1 MPIDWKGAA
10 MVCDI
15 RYGFTNLLSMWPE
28 GNSGCNVTP
37 VAALPQDSLQIAICG
52 QARARQQ

>member
-1 MPIDWKGAA
+1 

-15 RYGFTNLLSMWPE
+15 RYGFTNLLCMWPE

-37 VAALPQDSLQIAICG
+37 VAAFAQKNLQITICG
-52 QARARQQ
+52 QAMARQQ

>member
-1 MPIDWKGAA
+1 

-28 GNSGCNVTP
+28 GSSGCNVTP
-37 VAALPQDSLQIAICG
+37 VAAFAQDSLQITICG
-52 QARARQQ
+52 QARARRQ